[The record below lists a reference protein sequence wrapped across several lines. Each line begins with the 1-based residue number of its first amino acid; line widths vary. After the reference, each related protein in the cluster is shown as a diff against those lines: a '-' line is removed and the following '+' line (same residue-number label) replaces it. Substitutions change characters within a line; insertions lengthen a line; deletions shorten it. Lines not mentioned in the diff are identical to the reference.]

1 MREKNTFFF
10 SSPFALLK
18 KWKKKTL
25 SPYHPA
31 DHLLG
36 HVHQVVVV
44 RVRLVELARRELRV
58 VREVDAL
65 VAELAADLVDAVDAA
80 DDEHLQVELRRD
92 AHEELLAQ
100 VVVPGLERLGRGP
113 AGQLVHH
120 GGLDLEKLAVVE
132 VPAHV
137 LDDLRAND
145 KDVARARVGQQ
156 VEVALPEPRLGV
168 REGADGHGA
177 QGRGKEGDIAG
188 EEGELAPL
196 RFA

>member
-1 MREKNTFFF
+1 MR
-10 SSPFALLK
+10 
-18 KWKKKTL
+18 
-25 SPYHPA
+25 
-31 DHLLG
+31 
-36 HVHQVVVV
+36 Q
-44 RVRLVELARRELRV
+44 
-58 VREVDAL
+58 VDAL
-65 VAELAADLVDAVDAA
+65 VAELAPDLVDAVNAA
-80 DDEHLQVELRRD
+80 DDEHLQVQLGRD
-92 AHEELLAQ
+92 AHEELLPE
-100 VVVPGLERLGRGP
+100 VVVPRLEGLRRGP
-113 AGQLVHH
+113 PGQLVHH

-168 REGADGHGA
+168 GEGADGHGA